1 MKRLALGLNA
11 LFLALLPLALAQA
24 DLTLSPA
31 RLEFALPFGGSA
43 EERVVL
49 KNGLPREEA
58 LQVRLL
64 PFALDPRGNV
74 VESPKRNLCPHLE
87 VAPTA
92 LVLPPGG
99 SAEVRVRV
107 KAPQGEGTLACL
119 VVFSA
124 SPRPLERGGVR
135 LSVRPELGLA
145 VYLTLRGTE
154 RPAFRAKVGGAGES
168 LPLLLENP
176 GNVLE
181 RVSGEARVF
190 DGEGRE
196 VARLPLEAVPV
207 FPGGYRELFLRPDPP
222 LPRGRYRV
230 ALILEGAYG
239 RYAAEG
245 TWDVP

>member
-1 MKRLALGLNA
+1 G
-11 LFLALLPLALAQA
+11 
-24 DLTLSPA
+24 
-31 RLEFALPFGGSA
+31 
-43 EERVVL
+43 
-49 KNGLPREEA
+49 
-58 LQVRLL
+58 
-64 PFALDPRGNV
+64 
-74 VESPKRNLCPHLE
+74 
-87 VAPTA
+87 
-92 LVLPPGG
+92 
-99 SAEVRVRV
+99 
-107 KAPQGEGTLACL
+107 GEGTLACL

-135 LSVRPELGLA
+135 LAVRPELGLA

-154 RPAFRAKVGGAGES
+154 RPALRARVGGVGEA

-196 VARLPLEAVPV
+196 VARLPLEEVPV
-207 FPGGYRELFLRPDPP
+207 FPGGYRELALRPDPP

-230 ALILEGAYG
+230 ALILGGTYG